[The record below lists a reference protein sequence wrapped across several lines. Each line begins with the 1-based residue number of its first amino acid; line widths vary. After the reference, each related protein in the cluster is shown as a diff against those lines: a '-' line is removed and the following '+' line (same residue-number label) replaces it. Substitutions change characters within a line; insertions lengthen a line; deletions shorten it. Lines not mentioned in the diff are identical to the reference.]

1 MLTMAKQVIDIGPDF
16 SPFPAGRYKEDGPYT
31 GEHFR
36 EKFLE
41 CFNVNEN
48 VTIHLDSTAG
58 YGSSF
63 LEEAF
68 GGLVRK
74 EKFTKE
80 KLKEKFKFVTEDTS
94 LENEIW
100 GYINDAEPE

>member
-1 MLTMAKQVIDIGPDF
+1 MTKKVIDIGVDF
-16 SPFPAGRYKEDGPYT
+16 SPFPGGRYKEDGPYT

-36 EKFLE
+36 EKFLQS
-41 CFNVNEN
+41 FSEN
-48 VTIHLDSTAG
+48 QSVVIQLDSTAG

-74 EKFTKE
+74 ERFTKE
-80 KLKEKFKFVTEDTS
+80 DLRQKLTFVTEDSS
-94 LENEIW
+94 LNDEIW
-100 GYINDAEPE
+100 EYINDAEPE